1 MPLREGLEQRIST
14 LEAEKAR
21 DASLLLEAREAYAHL
36 QQQLQATAA
45 AAEAAQ
51 AELAFLAPLK
61 EYAGD
66 LQARLK
72 TATASVEGTRA
83 AAEAAK
89 RRAAVAEHECNT
101 QSSRAEAAEARATS
115 LQAQYDE
122 LHHDS
127 KNLSD
132 LKQRLEKS
140 FSEER
145 ASLAEALR
153 ASCGKVDQLE
163 AEVIQH

>member
-1 MPLREGLEQRIST
+1 MPLREGLEQRISK
-14 LEAEKAR
+14 LEAEKAH
-21 DASLLLEAREAYAHL
+21 DASSLLEARKAYAHL
-36 QQQLQATAA
+36 QQKLQTTAA
-45 AAEAAQ
+45 AAQAAHD
-51 AELAFLAPLK
+51 ELAFLAHLK

-72 TATASVEGTRA
+72 TATASAEENRA
-83 AAEAAK
+83 AAESAK

-122 LHHDS
+122 LLHDS
-127 KNLSD
+127 RNISE
-132 LKQRLEKS
+132 LKECLEKS

-163 AEVIQH
+163 AEVRKH